1 MFTRTT
7 IGIIAAIFYVALL
20 VFLNIAFDD
29 EKKYPSM
36 SKLVQRINT
45 ATIVVLLA
53 AIIKFDLWC

>member
-7 IGIIAAIFYVALL
+7 TGIIAAIFYVALL

-53 AIIKFDLWC
+53 VIIKFDLWC

>member
-53 AIIKFDLWC
+53 VIIKFDLWC